1 MKIVISKLESEK
13 HHLQE
18 ELSRRESHSSK
29 LEIKCRSIDGDLQRL
44 QMMLEEKD
52 THINVNDI
60 ILNFIRLLIFCDFRN
75 CKANI
80 TIKDVPLLV

>member
-1 MKIVISKLESEK
+1 MKAAISRLESEK

-29 LEIKCRSIDGDLQRL
+29 LEIKCRAIDGDLQRL

-52 THINVNDI
+52 AHINVSQ
-60 ILNFIRLLIFCDFRN
+60 
-75 CKANI
+75 
-80 TIKDVPLLV
+80 